1 METSSQS
8 NIIKFGV
15 ENKENSDNIKI
26 PATKQKS
33 RKKNTKKRGSTK
45 KKHYSRNNKN
55 KKIIKLTTKSNKKG
69 LKIGNM
75 EFSIDDDLVDFCFK
89 NIK

>member
-8 NIIKFGV
+8 NIIKIGA
-15 ENKENSDNIKI
+15 ENKENNYNNKIKV
-26 PATKQKS
+26 AKQKS
-33 RKKNTKKRGSTK
+33 RNKITRKRGFPKRKYFSKKNKG
-45 KKHYSRNNKN
+45 
-55 KKIIKLTTKSNKKG
+55 KKIIKLTTKSNKRG
-69 LKIGNM
+69 LKIGNL

>member
-45 KKHYSRNNKN
+45 KKHYSRNNY
-55 KKIIKLTTKSNKKG
+55 KI
-69 LKIGNM
+69 
-75 EFSIDDDLVDFCFK
+75 
-89 NIK
+89 

>member
-8 NIIKFGV
+8 NNIKLGV
-15 ENKENSDNIKI
+15 ENKENSDNSKI
-26 PATKQKS
+26 PVTKQKS

-45 KKHYSRNNKN
+45 KKRLSRNNKN

-75 EFSIDDDLVDFCFK
+75 EFSIDDKLVDFCFK

>member
-8 NIIKFGV
+8 NNIKLGV
-15 ENKENSDNIKI
+15 ENKENSDNSKI
-26 PATKQKS
+26 PVTKQKS

-45 KKHYSRNNKN
+45 KKRYSRNNKS
-55 KKIIKLTTKSNKKG
+55 KKIIKLTAKSNKKG

-75 EFSIDDDLVDFCFK
+75 EFSVDDDLVDFCFK